1 MRLLLCKPIGVG
13 RLVEL
18 VVMSG
23 SGEVLFLT
31 RMLLHGQHVTSLLKP
46 FWLWLQTEEA
56 QECDP

>member
-13 RLVEL
+13 QLVEL

-31 RMLLHGQHVTSLLKP
+31 RMRLHVQHITSALKP
-46 FWLWLQTEEA
+46 FWLKTEERS
-56 QECDP
+56 ECDP